1 MIDGWSPR
9 TRRAPRIS
17 LTLVSE
23 ERGGKKTRDLLFVVG
38 PSRSRF
44 LSHDRSEGIDE
55 KGMARHEGWRSRAK
69 HVDTQTSTLSNVRRS
84 VIFFVKFRNIGD
96 VLYGSISTRFE
107 ALLLLLV
114 NFLYAGKKKEKKTFS
129 RFVPLIGYNK
139 HRQGNNDPGT
149 IIYNIFNRT
158 SYICIGIYRCV
169 VYV

>member
-69 HVDTQTSTLSNVRRS
+69 HVDTQTSILSNVRRS
-84 VIFFVKFRNIGD
+84 VIFFCEISKYRGCLVRIDLN
-96 VLYGSISTRFE
+96 SIRGPPPPPRQFPLRGE
-107 ALLLLLV
+107 
-114 NFLYAGKKKEKKTFS
+114 KKKEKK
-129 RFVPLIGYNK
+129 K
-139 HRQGNNDPGT
+139 HSLA
-149 IIYNIFNRT
+149 
-158 SYICIGIYRCV
+158 SYP
-169 VYV
+169 